1 MGRKLSVDYSAFNIR
16 VHPHPNKSVYVDLF
30 ETLFK
35 QNKKI
40 NIGNN
45 TSAKINRL
53 WAIHE
58 DNPLEGFI
66 GEIIKYNDIA
76 EDGWVNIETGK
87 SAEQDELDAIQIPD
101 DLKPNGKTFYFVFFP
116 KTHILVSEIRDKD
129 GAFSPKM
136 QEKFFK
142 LLFTSKTLLEKFNA
156 IDITIFPDTS
166 AISHILESKTLKKLE
181 LIIQRPNPNDFEGFE
196 EDFLA
201 EMESQKAKVFEKK
214 LIAQDRQYLKPN
226 EITKKQIQIAADNGK
241 IIYTD
246 VDPETG
252 LLNRDKSTSETP
264 FIERDKYDPAKTTP
278 LDFIKIKA
286 AEIVQTLKSRM

>member
-16 VHPHPNKSVYVDLF
+16 VHPHPDKSVYVDLF

-40 NIGNN
+40 SIGNN

-53 WAIHE
+53 WAIQE

-66 GEIIKYNDIA
+66 GEIIKYNDIT

-87 SAEQDELDAIQIPD
+87 SAEQDELDAIHIPD
-101 DLKPNGKTFYFVFFP
+101 DLKPNGKSFYFVFFP
-116 KTHILVSEIRDKD
+116 KTHILVTEIRDKN

-142 LLFTSKTLLEKFNA
+142 LLFTSTTLLEKFNA

-166 AISHILESKTLKKLE
+166 AVKHILESKTLKKLE
-181 LIIQRPNPNDFEGFE
+181 LIIHRPNPNDFEGFE
-196 EDFLA
+196 EDVLA
-201 EMESQKAKVFEKK
+201 EMESQNAKVFEQR
-214 LIAQDRQYLKPN
+214 IHSDEAS
-226 EITKKQIQIAADNGK
+226 A
-241 IIYTD
+241 
-246 VDPETG
+246 
-252 LLNRDKSTSETP
+252 
-264 FIERDKYDPAKTTP
+264 
-278 LDFIKIKA
+278 
-286 AEIVQTLKSRM
+286 

>member
-16 VHPHPNKSVYVDLF
+16 VHPHPDKSVYVDLF

-40 NIGNN
+40 SIGNN

-53 WAIHE
+53 WAIQE

-66 GEIIKYNDIA
+66 GEIIKYNDIT

-101 DLKPNGKTFYFVFFP
+101 DLKPNGKNFYFVFFP
-116 KTHILVSEIRDKD
+116 KTHILVTEIRDKN

-142 LLFTSKTLLEKFNA
+142 LLFTSKSLLKKFNA
-156 IDITIFPDTS
+156 IDITVFPDTS
-166 AISHILESKTLKKLE
+166 AVNHILNSETLKKLE
-181 LIIQRPNPNDFEGFE
+181 LIIQRPNPNDFEIFE
-196 EDFLA
+196 EDILA
-201 EMESQKAKVFEKK
+201 EMEIQNVKTFEKK
-214 LIAQDRQYLKPN
+214 LIAQEKKYLEPN
-226 EITKKQIQIAADNGK
+226 EITKKQIRVAADNGK

-246 VDPETG
+246 VDPKTG
-252 LLNRDKSTSETP
+252 LLNRDRSTSETP

>member
-16 VHPHPNKSVYVDLF
+16 VHPHPDKSVYVDLF

-66 GEIIKYNDIA
+66 GEIIKYNDIT

-116 KTHILVSEIRDKD
+116 KTHILITEIRDKN

-166 AISHILESKTLKKLE
+166 AVKHILESKTLKKLE
-181 LIIQRPNPNDFEGFE
+181 LIIQRPNPNDFEVFE
-196 EDFLA
+196 EDILA

-214 LIAQDRQYLKPN
+214 LIAQDKQYLAPN
-226 EITKKQIQIAADNGK
+226 EITKKQIQVAADNGK

-252 LLNRDKSTSETP
+252 LLNRDRSTSETP
-264 FIERDKYDPAKTTP
+264 FIERDKYDPAKTTA

-286 AEIVQTLKSRM
+286 TEIVQTLKSRM